1 MTWGYCVFSVV
12 AVDLYAIEMAAG
24 IFGLLDINN
33 DNGVSFM
40 WTSIKLI
47 QGKGLGKRNY
57 ENVYYTS

>member
-1 MTWGYCVFSVV
+1 
-12 AVDLYAIEMAAG
+12 MAAG

-57 ENVYYTS
+57 ENAYYTS